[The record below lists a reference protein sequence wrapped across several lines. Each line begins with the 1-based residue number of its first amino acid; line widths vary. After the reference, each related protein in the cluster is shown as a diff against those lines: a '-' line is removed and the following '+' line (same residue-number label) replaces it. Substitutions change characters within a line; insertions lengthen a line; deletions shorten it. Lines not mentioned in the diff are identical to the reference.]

1 MNVRLK
7 RIFNFSSGIIY
18 DNEFVINDYTVT
30 VHLTTATSNA
40 INQNI
45 AYERIKYWIN
55 FVLSDS
61 ILMNN
66 SYALKDQWIATEQ
79 RILLLPDDPVD
90 QLVGMMLFLKLSAI
104 VQDNFV
110 ITDVEISSAVGDDMC
125 YIHSE
130 NDNLGPMEQRGWWN
144 DVRPNWVV
152 TEKKRRS
159 SGGNVIQLNR
169 IPEWKDLELE
179 FDAVPPPDKD
189 PVVFVDFSKDDKK

>member
-18 DNEFVINDYTVT
+18 DDEFVINDYTVT

-61 ILMNN
+61 ILM
-66 SYALKDQWIATEQ
+66 SSGYALKDHWIATGQ

-110 ITDVEISSAVGDDMC
+110 ITDIEISSSVGDDMC

-130 NDNLGPMEQRGWWN
+130 HDNLGPMEQQGWWN

-152 TEKKRRS
+152 AEKKRRS